1 LTWIPFRSPDFAHS
15 WMFFTGLWG
24 EQGIL
29 WMMPQVIV
37 LLLLLVVV
45 HIWMVFHPEKVGQ
58 WHVSI
63 PNNPKTALL
72 HFTAWLWIVMILLI
86 YAPTDSS
93 PFIYFQF

>member
-1 LTWIPFRSPDFAHS
+1 
-15 WMFFTGLWG
+15 
-24 EQGIL
+24 
-29 WMMPQVIV
+29 

-45 HIWMVFHPEKVGQ
+45 HVWMVFHPEKVGQ

-63 PNNPKTALL
+63 PNNSTAALL
-72 HFTAWLWIVMILLI
+72 HFAVWLWIVMILLI